1 MPTKTKTPK
10 RDLRTVPIADL
21 TTGLNVRTNAEP
33 DRDLIASVK
42 ANGVLQPPTVEPT
55 GDGKYRIVFGHRRA
69 NAAAAAGYTELEVLV
84 VDAELA
90 EELRLTEQL
99 VENEQRQ
106 QLTEAERVGGYR
118 QLELLSVSPA
128 DIAKRLGAPA
138 AQVKKTLAVAQ
149 SSAAVEVLGEHAISL
164 DQAAVIVEFED
175 SDEDVAAL
183 RQAAKDRQFD
193 HVASRIRDRR
203 AKEAVIAAKEQELA
217 AAGVTVLGEKPA
229 TVGYSGTPA
238 DPVALIE
245 HPHGYIQNPVYA
257 DEAGTK
263 SVKPAAHKTCPGRA
277 VFVDAEWNR
286 TDKGNEYFPVVIE
299 YCLDWKANG
308 HHRTSTGKPAKK
320 ALEDMTPAELEAAE
334 KEKAERRRVIQ
345 NNKDWPLATEVR
357 RTWIKDSLLQQKK
370 LPADSDLIPALWA
383 SSNLPKESYNVG
395 LETVKN
401 WLDISGDEWSSGA
414 KIRRHLI
421 TGNENTATRTMLA
434 IALSAVEDQLGDK
447 DAWRSQA
454 SRGLGLYLQVLAS
467 WGYDP
472 SVLELELIA
481 EHKKAKK

>member
-1 MPTKTKTPK
+1 MTTKTKT
-10 RDLRTVPIADL
+10 RELRVVAIDDL
-21 TTGLNVRTNAEP
+21 TTGLNVRTSAEP
-33 DRDLIASVK
+33 DPELIASVK

-55 GDGKYRIVFGHRRA
+55 DDGKYRIVFGHRRA
-69 NAAAAAGYTELEVLV
+69 NAAAAAGLTQLEVIV
-84 VDAELA
+84 VDAALA

-128 DIAKRLGAPA
+128 NIAKRLGVKA
-138 AQVKKTLAVAQ
+138 AQVKKTLAVGQ
-149 SSAAVEVLGEHAISL
+149 SAAAVEVLEAHDLTL

-193 HVASRIRDRR
+193 HVASRIRDQR
-203 AKEAVIAAKEQELA
+203 AKAAVIAAKEQELA

-229 TVGYSGTPA
+229 TVGYYSNPA
-238 DPVALIE
+238 EPVALIDN
-245 HPHGYIQNPVYA
+245 PNGYIQNLVYV

-263 SVKPAAHKTCPGRA
+263 PVKAASHTDCPGRA
-277 VFVDAEWNR
+277 VFVDADWRR
-286 TDKGNEYFPVVIE
+286 TDKGNEYFPHVIE

-308 HHRTSTGKPAKK
+308 HHRTSSGKPAKK
-320 ALEDMTPAELEAAE
+320 DPADMTPAELEAAE
-334 KEKAERRRVIQ
+334 KEKAERKRVIQ
-345 NNKDWPLATEVR
+345 NNKDWPLATDVR
-357 RTWIKDSLLQQKK
+357 RAWIKDTLLQQKK

-383 SSNLPKESYNVG
+383 SSNLPKESFNVG
-395 LETVKN
+395 LETVKT

-434 IALSAVEDQLGDK
+434 IALSAVENQLNDK

-454 SRGLGLYLQVLAS
+454 SNGLGLYLHVLAS

-481 EHKKAKK
+481 EHKKAAKK